1 MVCSGIRRDE
11 EMRILGNGGIKGRL
25 LGKLMSRG
33 MFAAVMLDECRLF
46 FFRRATK
53 GTADKRR
60 AFKVSIVS
68 TFL

>member
-1 MVCSGIRRDE
+1 MVFSGIRRD

-25 LGKLMSRG
+25 LGRLMSRG

-60 AFKVSIVS
+60 AFKASIVS
-68 TFL
+68 TLL